1 MVVLADKGKGFW
13 CRIHDGRLLTPTT
26 YAALPSSA
34 SVAFVAIPFGALALG
49 KVGEGDEEE
58 ILLRGLWGDHVS
70 LVAAEDERL
79 LCFLDG
85 QPLKWGIGTHAT
97 SRIVFRL
104 PNGYTRF
111 KAIVGPDTGALEE
124 VANPS
129 ALFLTNRDETV
140 TGATVFPALEG
151 TRPVLVEIQALVVR
165 LSSGATPRRAVV
177 GWDNGRLAMI
187 LAVLEARCGLSFST
201 AEVYLNVAGGY
212 RLSDP

>member
-58 ILLRGLWGDHVS
+58 ILLRELWGDHVS

-85 QPLKWGIGTHAT
+85 QPLKSEAVQALAPSDA
-97 SRIVFRL
+97 SRVKTKTVPAACFCDGKIDPKRVAGVSEAIYEALMAVKARIADEMRAEIAADVQAML
-104 PNGYTRF
+104 RCSPPPN
-111 KAIVGPDTGALEE
+111 PMGALT
-124 VANPS
+124 
-129 ALFLTNRDETV
+129 LLTD
-140 TGATVFPALEG
+140 
-151 TRPVLVEIQALVVR
+151 
-165 LSSGATPRRAVV
+165 
-177 GWDNGRLAMI
+177 
-187 LAVLEARCGLSFST
+187 
-201 AEVYLNVAGGY
+201 
-212 RLSDP
+212 

>member
-58 ILLRGLWGDHVS
+58 ILLRELWGDHVS

-85 QPLKWGIGTHAT
+85 QPLKSEA
-97 SRIVFRL
+97 V
-104 PNGYTRF
+104 
-111 KAIVGPDTGALEE
+111 
-124 VANPS
+124 
-129 ALFLTNRDETV
+129 
-140 TGATVFPALEG
+140 
-151 TRPVLVEIQALVVR
+151 QALAPSDASRVKTKTVPAACFCDGKIDPKRVAGVSEAIYEALMAVKARIADEMRAEIAADVQAMFPTYHHICSLVVTP
-165 LSSGATPRRAVV
+165 LSPPRRTC
-177 GWDNGRLAMI
+177 RP
-187 LAVLEARCGLSFST
+187 S
-201 AEVYLNVAGGY
+201 
-212 RLSDP
+212 P